1 LLAANI
7 SCNRARAHV
16 STAKGHAEPTLA
28 LLAFQAPRPRQ
39 EAGPDPV
46 VCLLHD
52 LRSRARRQQPGAA
65 PHNMSA
71 LCCGPLCTGCRPAAC
86 CVAPGSLRC
95 RSAALLPC
103 TRCRCCT
110 PRRRRRRRRRPAAP
124 PRPPRVG
131 RDILLVGMNCGL
143 GRAVIYREAVA
154 LQRCFVSARVLFW
167 DLFPNILPLD
177 TIISLSGLGQLP
189 LLKGRWVP
197 ATSSKT
203 SVLLS
208 VGRRQ
213 ERAPGRRRA
222 GDEARSSGG
231 RVRVRIG
238 ALERAAPWR
247 RGATSR
253 CRACSRPCS
262 SRCRCTPS
270 TMRAS
275 RHTPSASTPSTNT
288 AASST
293 SSTPGHCTP
302 LPAAPRSR
310 MPARASTP
318 WAARERQG
326 GRRVRPRAEHARA
339 AASAS
344 QRATT
349 PRARAPGC
357 GGGAHSAAPVCC
369 GVPARA
375 GSTSAPPSTCGR
387 TGGRS
392 FSTGMTT

>member
-1 LLAANI
+1 MVCLLLAANI

-143 GRAVIYREAVA
+143 GAGGDLSRGRGSSAVF
-154 LQRCFVSARVLFW
+154 CFSSSFVLGPVPEYFATGHNY
-167 DLFPNILPLD
+167 FPL
-177 TIISLSGLGQLP
+177 GLGAVTL
-189 LLKGRWVP
+189 
-197 ATSSKT
+197 T
-203 SVLLS
+203 
-208 VGRRQ
+208 
-213 ERAPGRRRA
+213 
-222 GDEARSSGG
+222 
-231 RVRVRIG
+231 
-238 ALERAAPWR
+238 
-247 RGATSR
+247 
-253 CRACSRPCS
+253 
-262 SRCRCTPS
+262 
-270 TMRAS
+270 
-275 RHTPSASTPSTNT
+275 
-288 AASST
+288 
-293 SSTPGHCTP
+293 
-302 LPAAPRSR
+302 
-310 MPARASTP
+310 
-318 WAARERQG
+318 
-326 GRRVRPRAEHARA
+326 
-339 AASAS
+339 
-344 QRATT
+344 
-349 PRARAPGC
+349 
-357 GGGAHSAAPVCC
+357 
-369 GVPARA
+369 
-375 GSTSAPPSTCGR
+375 
-387 TGGRS
+387 
-392 FSTGMTT
+392 